1 VQIVTTP
8 QPEAAPALRQPLV
21 PASLA
26 PNRCP
31 PITANPVSANPVGC
45 LGPLPAQPIT
55 PQTAH
60 ARILLCSQPIAPPI
74 RVGAVVCGAGFRPE
88 ELVTIT
94 VSGRTGTTSW
104 QATARPDGTF
114 RSVLPQAA
122 CRLMPASITAKGNR
136 GSLSNAVVLTIAA
149 CSRVP

>member
-1 VQIVTTP
+1 
-8 QPEAAPALRQPLV
+8 
-21 PASLA
+21 
-26 PNRCP
+26 
-31 PITANPVSANPVGC
+31 VSANPVGC
-45 LGPLPAQPIT
+45 LGPLPPQPVV
-55 PQTAH
+55 PQAGH
-60 ARILLCSQPIAPPI
+60 ARILLCSQPIAAPPM

-94 VSGRTGTTSW
+94 ASGRTGTTSW
-104 QATARPDGTF
+104 QAVARQDGTF